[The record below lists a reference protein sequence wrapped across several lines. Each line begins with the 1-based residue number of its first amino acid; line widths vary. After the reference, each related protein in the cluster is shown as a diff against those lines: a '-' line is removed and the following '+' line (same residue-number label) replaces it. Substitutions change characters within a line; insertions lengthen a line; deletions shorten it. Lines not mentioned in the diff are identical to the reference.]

1 LGSSPGYQANPIL
14 SGIPNAAEEASST
27 TLRPWHQPPS
37 RFVSS
42 SAMFR
47 DRMSAPT
54 HSPGLIGGQRGWV
67 TFLGVSGRFGCSPTT
82 TPSSQAKA
90 SDAGRSV
97 ARMATDEE
105 IRSDLIGDSGTGVSR
120 ALVLAVKS
128 LTEWP
133 VDAFFVDVGDDREM
147 VGWIQ
152 GNLVGVVSAE
162 GAGDKG
168 EVRGNLY
175 HLSRVQAV
183 RVSVNVVEDGM
194 RLRANRGVTVVFGL
208 DDELSVDIGAF
219 RNKHYQNRAD
229 EFISTLVLRLAGLQA
244 SS

>member
-1 LGSSPGYQANPIL
+1 
-14 SGIPNAAEEASST
+14 
-27 TLRPWHQPPS
+27 
-37 RFVSS
+37 
-42 SAMFR
+42 
-47 DRMSAPT
+47 
-54 HSPGLIGGQRGWV
+54 
-67 TFLGVSGRFGCSPTT
+67 
-82 TPSSQAKA
+82 
-90 SDAGRSV
+90 
-97 ARMATDEE
+97 MATDEE

-152 GNLVGVVSAE
+152 GNLVGVVSAK
-162 GAGDKG
+162 GAGDEG

-194 RLRANRGVTVVFGL
+194 RLRANRGVTVVFGP

>member
-1 LGSSPGYQANPIL
+1 VRVFPDDTIEP
-14 SGIPNAAEEASST
+14 
-27 TLRPWHQPPS
+27 
-37 RFVSS
+37 
-42 SAMFR
+42 
-47 DRMSAPT
+47 
-54 HSPGLIGGQRGWV
+54 
-67 TFLGVSGRFGCSPTT
+67 
-82 TPSSQAKA
+82 AKA

-97 ARMATDEE
+97 VPMATDEE

-147 VGWIQ
+147 VGWIK
-152 GNLVGVVSAE
+152 GTLVGFVNAE
-162 GAGDKG
+162 GAGDEG

-194 RLRANRGVTVVFGL
+194 RLRANRGVTVVFGP

-229 EFISTLVLRLAGLQA
+229 EFISTLILRLAGLQPGLGIGVA
-244 SS
+244 P